1 MTATVAI
8 VGRPNVGKSTLFN
21 RLVGRRLALVDD
33 QPGVTRDW
41 REGAAS
47 LGDLRFRVLDTA
59 GLDDAEAETLTA
71 RMQKQTEQALEQADA
86 VLFLV
91 DARAGVTPLDRHFAD
106 WLRRRGRPTV
116 LVANKT
122 EGKTEAGTLDAY
134 SLGLGDPIPISAEHN
149 EGMSDLYDALRPF
162 IDLADSETEDAPA
175 PAKPLQL
182 AVVGRPNVG
191 KSTLVNRLIGKER
204 LLTSAEAGTTR
215 DAIAVE
221 WQWKG
226 RPVRLVDTAGLRK
239 RPKVEGKLEKLSV
252 NDTLRAIR
260 FAEAV
265 VLVLDAEVML
275 ERQDLTIARL
285 VEEEGRALIIA
296 ANKWDLVEDK
306 PKALEKLRDRLQI
319 SLPQMQGLAV
329 VTLSARTGRGID
341 KLLPTVFAAQE
352 AWNRHI
358 PTPVLNRWLEVAQA
372 RHPPPLVNGRR
383 LKIRYMTQA
392 NTRPPTFALFASRP
406 SELPDSYR
414 SYLVNLMREE
424 FDLPG
429 VPIRMML
436 RGGKNPY
443 ADKE

>member
-162 IDLADSETEDAPA
+162 IDRADSEAGEAPD

-191 KSTLVNRLIGKER
+191 KSTLVNRLIGRER

-260 FAEAV
+260 FAEVV

-341 KLLPTVFAAQE
+341 KLLPAVFAAQE

-358 PTPVLNRWLEVAQA
+358 PTPVLNRWLDVAQS